1 MAEIDVYGFPWA
13 WIVAGLECP
22 ESTREAWAGNWGP
35 NNICFRSHIS
45 RLRGGEYR
53 VHAWGSDDFGMIVD
67 VNTEEEAREIFGL
80 LLVHEATGDIAI
92 DDTNTGVTVEELEAL
107 GFDYF

>member
-1 MAEIDVYGFPWA
+1 MVRIDAFGFPWA
-13 WIVAGLECP
+13 WIAAGLKRP
-22 ESTREAWAGNWGP
+22 GSTREAWAGNWGP

-45 RLRGGEYR
+45 RLSDGQYR

-67 VNTEEEAREIFGL
+67 VDTEEEAREIFGL
-80 LLVHEATGDIAI
+80 LLVHGATGDIGI
-92 DDTNTGVTVEELEAL
+92 DDANKGVTMEELEAL